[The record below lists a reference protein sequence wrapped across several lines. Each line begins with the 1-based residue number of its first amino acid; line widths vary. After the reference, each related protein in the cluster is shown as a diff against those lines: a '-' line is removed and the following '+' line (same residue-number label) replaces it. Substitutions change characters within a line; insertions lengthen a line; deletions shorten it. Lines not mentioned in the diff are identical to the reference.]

1 LSLRLGSNISRKV
14 RFRGPKWENL
24 GLKVATLGA
33 LGKVPVAPGTV
44 ASGLGLLIH
53 LFLQGLPGPWK
64 WGILGL
70 LGVIGIWSAGCAER
84 VLDRKDPPQVV
95 IDEVLGMTA
104 SLAGLGTGLLT
115 LGAAFVLFRILDVLK
130 PPPIREVETILPGGW
145 AVVGDDLAAAVG
157 VQLLLRVL
165 GAFWPLLVH

>member
-1 LSLRLGSNISRKV
+1 MSLRLGSNIRGGV
-14 RFRGPKWENL
+14 RSTRPKWEKL
-24 GLKVATLGA
+24 GLKVATLGP
-33 LGKVPVAPGTV
+33 LGMVPLAPGTV

-64 WGILGL
+64 WVILGF

-84 VLDRKDPPQVV
+84 VLNRKDPPQVV

-104 SLAGLGTGLLT
+104 ALAGWGTGLFT

-130 PPPIREVETILPGGW
+130 PPPIREVETIFPGGW

-165 GAFWPLLVH
+165 GALWPLAVH